1 MSENEGKVIEGS
13 RGPMESDESLLKVFQ
28 QGSKD
33 NGHWVVDQYGNTLE
47 IVDEI
52 ARGGQGVVFR
62 TSDADLAIKQPLGP
76 NGRPNRSKNLQAVF
90 ARIRCLPLPENL
102 PISLPVSILKSEPGY
117 VMTLLN
123 EMRPFGSFFV
133 NGEDR
138 DRLSEEPL
146 PDWLQ
151 AMPSRKEAEE
161 LLFYA
166 QSGSTKRRLYALYKC
181 AAILA
186 RLHYAG
192 LVYGDV
198 SPSNAYIGEGEPC
211 DVWLID
217 ADNLRHERINGGQ
230 SVSTP
235 RYGAPEVVRSEDASR
250 PYSDIWAFAVMA
262 FEILALT
269 HPFIGRAVLEP
280 DDDGG
285 GWDSDDWDSDPSEG
299 KPADLDDQAYMGFL
313 PFIDDELDD
322 SNEGM
327 SGLPRELVLTP
338 LLRWLYQE
346 TLGIGREKYWRRS
359 AMSLWAMALAQAHDR
374 MLVCPDCGMSYY
386 IDREECPYCE
396 CGRPAHFLA
405 KTAEWT
411 MVLQVDEAYG
421 EMPLPHR
428 LFNAFSLEHGDDIA
442 YEASIDYK
450 ERRVKPVRG
459 TSKFPEG
466 ITFTFVEGSRS

>member
-1 MSENEGKVIEGS
+1 MSENGGKVIENCGD
-13 RGPMESDESLLKVFQ
+13 PVKSDESLLKAFKQ
-28 QGSKD
+28 ES
-33 NGHWVVDQYGNTLE
+33 NGDGHSVIDQYGNTFE
-47 IVDEI
+47 IADEI

-62 TSDADLAIKQPLGP
+62 TADADLAIKQPLSP
-76 NGRPNRSKNLQAVF
+76 NGRPNKSKDMQSVF

-117 VMTLLN
+117 AMRLLK
-123 EMRPFGSFFV
+123 EMKPFSSFFI

-138 DRLSEEPL
+138 SRLSEDPL
-146 PDWLQ
+146 PNWLQ
-151 AMPSRKEAEE
+151 RMPSRKEADE

-217 ADNLRHERINGGQ
+217 ADNLRHETLNGGQ
-230 SVSTP
+230 SVFSP
-235 RYGAPEVVRSEDASR
+235 HYGAPEVVRDEDGSR
-250 PYSDIWAFAVMA
+250 PYSDIWAFAVMS
-262 FEILALT
+262 FEILALV

-280 DDDGG
+280 DDDDG
-285 GWDSDDWDSDPSEG
+285 GWDSDDWDSNPSEC
-299 KPADLDDQAYMGFL
+299 KPADRYEQAYMGFL
-313 PFIDDELDD
+313 PFVDDELDD

-327 SGLPRELVLTP
+327 SGLPREYVLTP
-338 LLRWLYQE
+338 LLRRLYQE

-359 AMSLWAMALAQAHDR
+359 AMSLWAKALAEAHDHI
-374 MLVCPDCGMSYY
+374 LVCPDCGMSYY
-386 IDREECPYCE
+386 LDQEECPYCE
-396 CGRPAHFLA
+396 CRRPAYFLA
-405 KTAEWT
+405 KTVEWA
-411 MVLQVDEAYG
+411 MVLQVDGACG

-428 LFNAFSLEHGDDIA
+428 LFNPFSLEHGDDIV
-442 YEASIDYK
+442 YEASVDYEK
-450 ERRVKPVRG
+450 RQVRPVRG

-466 ITFTFVEGSRS
+466 ITFTFVEESLL